1 MPKEAV
7 KTSEETK
14 ISKKD
19 ELIKVLQAEEEA
31 NLRACSQEVGL
42 ALQKYGY
49 ELFIEQSI
57 KIRKAS

>member
-57 KIRKAS
+57 KIRKVQ